1 MERPPLLIAPVEAV
15 EAKSHT
21 AIQAT
26 KPQKQTFAKS
36 KRKEVTVVPQSKAA
50 PVSKVSL
57 STGMIA
63 LAFLCS
69 SSIPANAATTDT
81 FVDTNAPTTQ
91 TLNLKTVPESQTYTV
106 SDTVSDPTVQRDSF
120 GATSQADLDAANA
133 AKAKAEA
140 DKKAAEEAAKKAA
153 EAAVESA
160 KIQQTIKANTQQY
173 ANNYATQGA
182 QQQKLNLSTDTTPEK
197 AAYVNLALQHVGV
210 PYVFGGATPNGWD
223 CSGFTLWVYQQQTGI
238 TMPHSVPLQQDGYT
252 KPVSYQDAQPGD
264 LVFFKDGSGS
274 RHHVGIYLGNGMMIH
289 APKPGDRTKIAP
301 IWWSENVT
309 FGSLY

>member
-26 KPQKQTFAKS
+26 QSQKQSFAKRDKKATAGFS
-36 KRKEVTVVPQSKAA
+36 LPKAA

-57 STGMIA
+57 STGIIA

-81 FVDTNAPTTQ
+81 FVDTKAPTTQ
-91 TLNLKTVPESQTYTV
+91 TLNLKTVPEETQTYTV
-106 SDTVSDPTVQRDSF
+106 SSAVSDPTVQRDSF
-120 GATSQADLDAANA
+120 GATSQADLDAAKA
-133 AKAKAEA
+133 AKEKEEA
-140 DKKAAEEAAKKAA
+140 DKKAVKEAAKAAA
-153 EAAVESA
+153 EAS
-160 KIQQTIKANTQQY
+160 KIQEKVKANTQQY
-173 ANNYATQGA
+173 ASNYATQGA
-182 QQQKLNLSTDTTPEK
+182 QQQNLNLSTDTTPEK
-197 AAYVNLALQHVGV
+197 AAYVNLALQYVGV

-223 CSGFTLWVYQQQTGI
+223 CSGFTLWVYQQETGI

-252 KPVSYQDAQPGD
+252 TPVSYQDAQPGD

-289 APKPGDRTKIAP
+289 APKPGDKTKIAP

-309 FGSLY
+309 FGSLYPSK